1 LLTDPARKA
10 PPVAPPSLTATGSN
24 TAANRTNAPKKVSGL
39 NA

>member
-1 LLTDPARKA
+1 LTDQARKA
-10 PPVAPPSLTATGSN
+10 PPAAPPSLTATGSN